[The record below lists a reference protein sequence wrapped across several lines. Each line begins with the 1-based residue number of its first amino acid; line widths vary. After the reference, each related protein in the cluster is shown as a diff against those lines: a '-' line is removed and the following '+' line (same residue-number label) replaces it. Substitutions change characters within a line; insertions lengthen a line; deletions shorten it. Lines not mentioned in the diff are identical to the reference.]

1 MSEFLNEFEVKSE
14 NRRKLVLGMAG
25 AGAGLIGAGLAW
37 MRFRTNAQEEADP
50 GKLWELEFKTPA
62 GGNLSMANLRGRP
75 LLINFWATWCP
86 PCIEELPLVDAFSR
100 QNSSNGWQILG
111 LAIDKPDLVLDF
123 LRRMPVGFPI
133 AMAGLDGI
141 ELSKS
146 LGNSVGG
153 LPFTVVLGSSGM
165 LLRRKIGKISAQ
177 DLLLWR
183 ELK

>member
-1 MSEFLNEFEVKSE
+1 MSESENESQVKSAG
-14 NRRKLVLGMAG
+14 RRKLVLGLAG
-25 AGAGLIGAGLAW
+25 AGAGLTGAGLAW
-37 MRFRTNAQEEADP
+37 LRFQADSQEEADP
-50 GKLWELEFKTPA
+50 GKLWELEFKTPSGDRLPMA
-62 GGNLSMANLRGRP
+62 GLKGRP

-86 PCIEELPLVDAFSR
+86 PCIEELPLLDAFYR
-100 QNSSNGWQILG
+100 QNSSNGWQVLG

-123 LRRMPVGFPI
+123 LRRLPVGFSV

-153 LPFTVVLGSSGM
+153 LPFTVVLGSGGM
-165 LLRRKIGKISAQ
+165 VLKRKIGKISPQ
-177 DLLLWR
+177 DLQLWR